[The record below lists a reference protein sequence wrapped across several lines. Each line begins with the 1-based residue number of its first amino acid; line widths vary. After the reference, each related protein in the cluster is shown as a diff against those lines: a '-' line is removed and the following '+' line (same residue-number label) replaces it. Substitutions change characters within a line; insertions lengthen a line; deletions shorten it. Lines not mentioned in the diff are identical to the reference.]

1 MKKKILI
8 PVFASV
14 MALSVSSIVNAD
26 EINDSSQN
34 KDDKT
39 NTELNLGEYKEVKYK
54 VARIKDGVA
63 IKIREEGQVQNIAYS
78 GDEFTVLGIQGE
90 WVKVKVEDGEGW
102 LATRYVDISE
112 GVGYTNADKVNLRKD
127 KSENSEVIGE
137 LEKGSSLLVLEEN
150 GDWLK
155 VKDGEAE
162 GYVKSSYVTD
172 KAPVI
177 EEPQVDQNVTQNGDS
192 TNNNQQNNTNDNQQ
206 NNNSNVPTANSNAV
220 QAVLNLAYSKQ
231 GCPYVWGAEGPNTFD
246 CSGFTQ
252 YVYRNAVGKKI
263 PRTSKAQ
270 SNYGQTVSKA
280 NLQPGDLVFFTTNG
294 SGSVSHVGIY
304 VGGGNMIHSPSTGK
318 TVRVTSINSAYYTA
332 RFVTAKRIL

>member
-26 EINDSSQN
+26 EVNDSSQN

-54 VARIKDGVA
+54 VAKIKDGVA

-78 GDEFTVLGIQGE
+78 GDEFTVLGTQGE

-127 KSENSEVIGE
+127 KSESSEVIEE
-137 LEKGSSLLVLEEN
+137 LEKGSSLLVLEDN

-155 VKDGEAE
+155 VKDGETE
-162 GYVKSSYVTD
+162 GYVKSSYISD

-177 EEPQVDQNVTQNGDS
+177 EEPQVNPSIDQNVDS
-192 TNNNQQNNTNDNQQ
+192 TNNNQQ

-252 YVYRNAVGKKI
+252 YVFKHSVGVSI
-263 PRTSKAQ
+263 PRVSREQANFG
-270 SNYGQTVSKA
+270 SAISMGNYA
-280 NLQPGDLVFFTTNG
+280 PGDLVYFDTDGDGTTN
-294 SGSVSHVGIY
+294 HVGIY
-304 VGGGNMIHSPSTGK
+304 VGNSKFIHCSGTQTNPNK
-318 TVRVTSINSAYYTA
+318 VKVDNLTSSYWSKVLLGAR
-332 RFVTAKRIL
+332 RFV